1 MIRGLGKPQPDI
13 ITYYPRTKYIVP
25 QVDNGN
31 MHLPIVQRASFRVL
45 SFAIIRPP

>member
-1 MIRGLGKPQPDI
+1 LADLNPTKLL
-13 ITYYPRTKYIVP
+13 TYRRTKHIVP